1 MKKPNGFIRN
11 MKISRAILMVGLVPI
26 IVAALFSGAFVY
38 QEMDRVRQ
46 LERLEMLTGL
56 ATKMSALVHEQ
67 QRERGATAVFIGY
80 KGERFKP
87 EVAAQRLETNK
98 KRAELQEYLKT
109 FDAESFGTE
118 FKEKFDAVFTDLARL
133 DDLRAKVDALSIPVA
148 EASGY
153 YTALNAKNMDAISY
167 MATLSSDPKIMGS
180 LVAYTNFMQAKELTG
195 VERATGAA
203 GFSAGKFAPALLN
216 KFRSL
221 ITSQEIHSKIFM
233 TYASQSQKNAFETL
247 QNGDVSREVQRM
259 RDVALQSDEQKPADP
274 NAYLPQEPSKLSV
287 DGEQWYAAI
296 TAKINALKVVEDS
309 LANDLGAQMEGIKS
323 AAVLKEWVALSV
335 AVFSILATVG
345 LSLMIIRAVN
355 RSFTDVVTSMTKLA
369 EGDLGTTL
377 PPETRN
383 EIGEMVKALH
393 VFQENG
399 IANRKMAEAQEQENQ
414 EKLKRAERVE
424 ELVNGFDAKAAD
436 LLNGLASAATQMEST
451 SQSMSTI
458 ATQTTERATSV
469 SAAATEAG
477 ANVNNVASA
486 TEQLTAS
493 IQTIGTQ
500 ITQSSENTKTA
511 SLSVSQTKEIMT
523 RLAESAEKIG
533 NVVNLITD
541 IAKQT
546 NLLAL
551 NATIEA
557 ARAGEA
563 GKGFAVVASEVK
575 SLASETQKATDEI
588 AVVIQGIQ
596 GETRE
601 AVDAIE
607 KVSRVID
614 DLAQTASSI
623 AASMSEQTAAT
634 HEISRNVQEAST
646 GTNEVTQNITG
657 VSDAASESGRAAG
670 EVLSVAKQLAERSQ
684 SMKVEVETF
693 LREIRSA

>member
-1 MKKPNGFIRN
+1 
-11 MKISRAILMVGLVPI
+11 MKISRAILLVGMVPI

-38 QEMDRVRQ
+38 QEMQRVQ
-46 LERLEMLTGL
+46 GLERLQTLTDL
-56 ATKMSALVHEQ
+56 ATRMSALVHEQ
-67 QRERGATAVFIGY
+67 QRERGATAVFVGY
-80 KGERFKP
+80 KGERFKS

-98 KRAELQEYLKT
+98 KRTELQEYLKN
-109 FDAESFGTE
+109 FDTKSFGQE
-118 FKEKFDAVFTDLARL
+118 FDDKFSAVLVDLARL
-133 DDLRAKVDALSIPVA
+133 DDIRAKVDALSISQA
-148 EASGY
+148 DASGY

-195 VERATGAA
+195 VERAIGAA
-203 GFSAGKFAPALLN
+203 GFSAGKFAPPILN

-221 ITSQEIHSKIFM
+221 ITSQEIHSKIFA
-233 TYASQSQKNAFETL
+233 TYAMPSQEASYEQVLNS
-247 QNGDVSREVQRM
+247 DVSKEVQRM
-259 RDVALQSDEQKPADP
+259 RDVALASDEQPADA
-274 NAYLPQEPSKLSV
+274 NAVYPQEPPKGLGV
-287 DGEQWYAAI
+287 DGEQWYTAI
-296 TAKINALKVVEDS
+296 TAKINALKVVEDT
-309 LANDLGAQMEGIKS
+309 LAKDLEAQMSDIKS
-323 AAVLKEWVALSV
+323 AAVMKQWMALGVA
-335 AVFSILATVG
+335 AISILATIA
-345 LSLMIIRAVN
+345 LSLMIIRSVN
-355 RSFTDVVTSMTKLA
+355 KSFNEVVTSMTKLA
-369 EGDLGTTL
+369 EGDLGTDL
-377 PPETRN
+377 PPATKN

-399 IANRKMAEAQEQENQ
+399 IANRKMAEAQELENQ

-436 LLNGLASAATQMEST
+436 LLNGLASAATEMEST

-511 SLSVSQTKEIMT
+511 SVSVSQTKETMT
-523 RLAESAEKIG
+523 RLADSAEKIG

-588 AVVIQGIQ
+588 AIVIQGIQ

-607 KVSRVID
+607 RVSRVID

>member
-1 MKKPNGFIRN
+1 MIRT
-11 MKISRAILMVGLVPI
+11 RFGV
-26 IVAALFSGAFVY
+26 F
-38 QEMDRVRQ
+38 
-46 LERLEMLTGL
+46 
-56 ATKMSALVHEQ
+56 SALVLSGWSVF
-67 QRERGATAVFIGY
+67 GADCRLCAG
-80 KGERFKP
+80 
-87 EVAAQRLETNK
+87 VAAVGEE
-98 KRAELQEYLKT
+98 A
-109 FDAESFGTE
+109 DAF
-118 FKEKFDAVFTDLARL
+118 A
-133 DDLRAKVDALSIPVA
+133 
-148 EASGY
+148 
-153 YTALNAKNMDAISY
+153 
-167 MATLSSDPKIMGS
+167 
-180 LVAYTNFMQAKELTG
+180 
-195 VERATGAA
+195 ATGAGARVA
-203 GFSAGKFAPALLN
+203 GAAATGAG
-216 KFRSL
+216 RSF
-221 ITSQEIHSKIFM
+221 K
-233 TYASQSQKNAFETL
+233 
-247 QNGDVSREVQRM
+247 VQRM
-259 RDVALQSDEQKPADP
+259 HDVALQSDEAKPADP

-296 TAKINALKVVEDS
+296 TAKINALKVVEDT
-309 LANDLGAQMEGIKS
+309 LAADLGAQMEGIKS
-323 AAVLKEWVALSV
+323 AAVMKQWVALSV
-335 AVFSILATVG
+335 AIVSILATIG
-345 LSLMIIRAVN
+345 LSFMIIRAVN

-399 IANRKMAEAQEQENQ
+399 IANRKMAEAQEVENQ

-424 ELVNGFDAKAAD
+424 ILVNGFDAKAAD

-486 TEQLTAS
+486 TEELTAS

-500 ITQSSENTKTA
+500 ITQSSENTRTA